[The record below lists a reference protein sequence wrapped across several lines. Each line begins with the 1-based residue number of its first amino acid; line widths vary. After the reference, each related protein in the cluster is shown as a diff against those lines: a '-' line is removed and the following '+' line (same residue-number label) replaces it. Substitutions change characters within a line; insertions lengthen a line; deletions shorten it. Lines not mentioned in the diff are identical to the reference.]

1 MSANC
6 NDGLTPNPTE
16 RGQWQPRPLLVEI
29 APGELIDKITILEI
43 KEVHF
48 KDAEKLRNIRRE
60 LASLMH
66 VRQHRLPDSDT
77 LRELFVDLKKVNLA
91 LWNIEDEI
99 RVCERQKDF
108 GARFVEL
115 ARAVYVT
122 NDQRA
127 AIKRQISELLDSQ
140 IVEEKSYEA
149 Y

>member
-1 MSANC
+1 MSANH
-6 NDGLTPNPTE
+6 GLSPDPSE
-16 RGQWQPRPLLVEI
+16 HGHWRPRPLLVEI

-43 KEVHF
+43 KEANVE
-48 KDAEKLRNIRRE
+48 DAEKVRNIRRE
-60 LASLMH
+60 LLSLTQ
-66 VRQHRLPDSDT
+66 VREQCLPDSDK
-77 LRELFVDLKKVNLA
+77 LRVLFAELKTVNLT

-99 RVCERQKDF
+99 RVCERQGDF

-127 AIKRQISELLDSQ
+127 SIKRQINMLLNSQ